1 MSQYILAT
9 RPVDGR
15 HGRMEKV
22 EGSGWRKRSLFTSLS
37 NPATAEASKE
47 MPSLNALS
55 SCPDRMEMFFCTPKA
70 SKKARRMNFT
80 SSSSTNVMT
89 FSY

>member
-47 MPSLNALS
+47 MPYFILPSRPSRIYTTWLAIFLISSLCVTS
-55 SCPDRMEMFFCTPKA
+55 RMVVP
-70 SKKARRMNFT
+70 
-80 SSSSTNVMT
+80 
-89 FSY
+89 